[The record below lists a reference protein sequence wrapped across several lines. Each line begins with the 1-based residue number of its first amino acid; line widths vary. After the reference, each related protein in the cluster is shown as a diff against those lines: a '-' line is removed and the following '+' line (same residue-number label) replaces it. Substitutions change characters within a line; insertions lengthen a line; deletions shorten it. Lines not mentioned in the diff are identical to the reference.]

1 MTSRLPWKLM
11 AIIFAVIVFIILTMW
26 LAIDY
31 LAADYFMTLMD
42 EYNISPE
49 PVHAMFVAAV
59 HRYLIWASVAA
70 TILAVVLSFVMVR
83 QVLGPLTAMTALT
96 KDIAAGNYDVDIPV
110 RAMDEVGQLAV
121 AFNRMTASLQ
131 KIEGLRRGMML
142 DVAHEL
148 RTPLT
153 NIRGYLEALLDGVV
167 AGSEKT
173 YTLLHE
179 ETLRLARLVEDILQL
194 ANADAA
200 VSSLAPA
207 DFDVRALIHRTLDGF
222 RLEFEKKAISV
233 EVLSETDRV
242 MLRAD
247 EAKITQ
253 VVQNLVHNAVQYT
266 PQYGTVRVILK
277 PTPPDVTFVFANS
290 GEVIDAADLPYIF
303 ERFYRGEKSRSRE
316 HGGAGIGLAI
326 VKELVEAHGGSVG
339 ADIRS
344 GQTEIWFRLPGP
356 GNSPRE
362 ASAGSD

>member
-11 AIIFAVIVFIILTMW
+11 AIILVVIVFIILTVW

-49 PVHAMFVAAV
+49 PVHAMFVTAV
-59 HRYLIWASVAA
+59 HRYLIWASLAA
-70 TILAVVLSFVMVR
+70 TVLAVVLSFVMVKR
-83 QVLGPLTAMTALT
+83 VLGPLTAMTALT
-96 KDIAAGNYDVDIPV
+96 RDIAAGNYDVDIPV
-110 RAMDEVGQLAV
+110 RSTDEIGQLAV

-131 KIEGLRRGMML
+131 KVEKLRRGMMV

-153 NIRGYLEALLDGVV
+153 NIQGYLEALLDGVV
-167 AGSEKT
+167 PGSEKT
-173 YTLLHE
+173 YALLHE
-179 ETLRLARLVEDILQL
+179 ETLRLVRLVEDILQL
-194 ANADAA
+194 TKADAA
-200 VSSLAPA
+200 VSSLQPTV
-207 DFDVRALIHRTLDGF
+207 FDVRELIDRTLDGF
-222 RLEFEKKAISV
+222 YMEFEKKAISV
-233 EVLSETDRV
+233 DVLSETEAL
-242 MLRAD
+242 MLKAD

-253 VVQNLVHNAVQYT
+253 VLQNLLHNAVQYT
-266 PQYGTVRVILK
+266 PQHGKVRVTLK
-277 PTPPDVTFVFANS
+277 PTLSDVKIVFANS
-290 GEVIDAADLPYIF
+290 GGEIDSADLLYIF

-344 GQTEIWFRLPGP
+344 GQTEIWFSLPGLM
-356 GNSPRE
+356 E
-362 ASAGSD
+362 

>member
-1 MTSRLPWKLM
+1 M

-70 TILAVVLSFVMVR
+70 TVLAVVLSFVMVR

-121 AFNRMTASLQ
+121 AFNRMIASLQ

-167 AGSEKT
+167 PGSEKT

-200 VSSLAPA
+200 VNSLSPVV
-207 DFDVRALIHRTLDGF
+207 FDVRALIHRTLDGF

-233 EVLSETDRV
+233 DVLSEIESP

-247 EAKITQ
+247 EGKITQ
-253 VVQNLVHNAVQYT
+253 VIQNLVHNAVQYT
-266 PQYGTVRVILK
+266 PQNGRVRVLLK
-277 PTPPDVTFVFANS
+277 STPPDVTFVFANS
-290 GEVIDAADLPYIF
+290 GKVIDAADLPYIF

-339 ADIRS
+339 ADIHS
-344 GQTEIWFRLPGP
+344 GQTEIWFRLPGQGIHP
-356 GNSPRE
+356 I
-362 ASAGSD
+362 SARRSSG